1 MEQRTKPSYK
11 KIIIALLCI
20 LAVVYVV
27 YHIAQSLRRDVEL
40 FAVRPDTAEDVQT
53 FTGYLFRD
61 ETVLTCN
68 ASGIVNYRYSNGEK
82 VASGSIV
89 ADVYAFGK
97 EDTTEQIANLQN
109 QISVLKRSSS
119 ISGTTVE
126 QVQKQ
131 IDTLSARISELNASG
146 NLSAAS
152 TLANELLAAM
162 AKKDLLA
169 SGRSDYENEIAA
181 LEAQKNALAASLGAP
196 NASVSVSSSGY
207 FYSGTDGYE
216 GAFTLAAA
224 QTITLESF
232 DRLTSMSPSIASN
245 AIGTLM
251 TDFHWY
257 YVCKTSA
264 ADAEGFTAGDTYDCR
279 FPDNSYTETIRME
292 LVSKQTDE
300 SGYALLTFSSSS
312 LPSSFDMTRCQRME
326 AVRTTYSGY
335 RIPADEVRVID
346 GATFVYI
353 FDEGSARLR
362 EVDIIWEENGYY
374 LVSDSYE
381 SPSENPVLALNDLI
395 IVGEKDLYDGKIIH

>member
-11 KIIIALLCI
+11 KIIIALLCV
-20 LAVVYVV
+20 LAAVYVI
-27 YHIAQSLRRDVEL
+27 YHIAQSLRHDVEL
-40 FAVRPDTAEDVQT
+40 FAVRPDTADDVQT

-61 ETVLTCN
+61 ETVLTS
-68 ASGIVNYRYSNGEK
+68 ASSGIVNYRYSSGEK
-82 VASGSIV
+82 VSSGSVV
-89 ADVYAFGK
+89 ADVYAFGN
-97 EDTTEQIANLQN
+97 EDTVEKIADLQN
-109 QISVLKRSSS
+109 QISVLKRSTS
-119 ISGTTVE
+119 ISGTTVG

-162 AKKDLLA
+162 AKKDLLT
-169 SGRSDYENEIAA
+169 SGRSNYNNEIAA
-181 LEAQKNALAASLGAP
+181 LEAQKNVLAASLGTP
-196 NASVSVSSSGY
+196 SASISVSSSGY

-224 QTITLESF
+224 QAITFESF
-232 DRLTSMSPSIASN
+232 DRLASMSPSIASN

-257 YVCKTSA
+257 YVCKTTTGS
-264 ADAEGFTAGDTYDCR
+264 AEGFTVGNTYNCR
-279 FPDNSYTETIRME
+279 FPDNSYTESIRMQ

-300 SGYALLTFSSSS
+300 SGNALLTFSSSS
-312 LPSSFDMTRCQRME
+312 LPAAFDMTRCQRME

-335 RIPADEVRVID
+335 RIPAGEVRVID

-353 FDEGSARLR
+353 YDEGSARLR

-395 IVGEKDLYDGKIIH
+395 IVGEKDLYDGKIIN

>member
-1 MEQRTKPSYK
+1 MEQRTKLSYK
-11 KIIIALLCI
+11 KIIIALLCV
-20 LAVVYVV
+20 LAAVYVI
-27 YHIAQSLRRDVEL
+27 YHIAQSLRHDVEL
-40 FAVRPDTAEDVQT
+40 FAVRPDTADDVQT

-61 ETVLTCN
+61 ETVLTSA

-82 VASGSIV
+82 VSSGSVV
-89 ADVYAFGK
+89 ADVYAFGN
-97 EDTTEQIANLQN
+97 EDTAEKIADLQN
-109 QISVLKRSSS
+109 QIGVLKRSTS

-131 IDTLSARISELNASG
+131 IDTLSARISELTASG

-169 SGRSDYENEIAA
+169 SGRSDYNNEIAA
-181 LEAQKNALAASLGAP
+181 LEAQKNALAASLGSP
-196 NASVSVSSSGY
+196 SASISVSSSGY

-216 GAFTLAAA
+216 SAFTLAAA
-224 QTITLESF
+224 QAITFESF
-232 DRLTSMSPSIASN
+232 DRLISMSPSIASN

-257 YVCKTSA
+257 YVCKTTTGS
-264 ADAEGFTAGDTYDCR
+264 AEGFTVGNTYNCR
-279 FPDNSYTETIRME
+279 FPDNSYTEPIRMQ

-300 SGYALLTFSSSS
+300 SGNALLTFSSSS
-312 LPSSFDMTRCQRME
+312 LPAAFDMTRCQRME

-353 FDEGSARLR
+353 YDEGSARLR

-395 IVGEKDLYDGKIIH
+395 IVGEKDLYDGKIIN